1 MVMTKMRHTMRVLSA
16 VLISVSVL
24 SGCQALTGKTAGQ
37 TVDDT
42 TITTAVKAKLVGDK
56 AANLTRVDVDTN
68 NATVYLNGVVET
80 PEQKT
85 RAEQLA
91 RQAKGVKNVVNN
103 LQVQKK

>member
-1 MVMTKMRHTMRVLSA
+1 MTKMRHTMRVLSA